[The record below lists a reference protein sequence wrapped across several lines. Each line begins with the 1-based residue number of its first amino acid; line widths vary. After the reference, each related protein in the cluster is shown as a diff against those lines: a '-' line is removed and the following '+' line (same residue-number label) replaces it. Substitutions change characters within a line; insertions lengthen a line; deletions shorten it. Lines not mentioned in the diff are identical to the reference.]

1 MTTPEP
7 NSHKQP
13 LSRSEVSRDP
23 EREATQSKDVA
34 QATTNSEDTS
44 NSGSDDASSV
54 RASAKGVV
62 SKGPRRATFRHAL
75 LERFPALLTVVAY
88 LAIVIR
94 SAKNLGFSRDESFYF
109 DASAHYALWFR
120 DILDKKPGVWTRAAI
135 DGPWGQNHE
144 HPSLVKSAF
153 GLSWLFLHDRWKL
166 VREPSLCFRLPG
178 MLFAALG
185 VYLIMRLTKQVLLAN
200 GGKRQHEVAWYTYQ
214 APSVAAG
221 VLFGMMP
228 RMFYHAHLACFD
240 VPATTMWIA
249 SITMLERAHRVLA
262 EANSPAAP
270 QSRGR
275 RLLSSLG
282 ALLGCGLTYGLLLET
297 KHNAWLMPAVVLPHL
312 VATVLLSRSAKAAL
326 VRLLPALSMG
336 LLGPIVFV
344 GLWPWLWHDTVARVR
359 EYVAFHTHHDY
370 YNIEFLGRN
379 YYEPPFPWTYAPVS
393 TVLTVPTTTLVL
405 FLIGAVIGLWA
416 IGVTI
421 RASLARS
428 HAAEPKASLGLEN
441 LPNHVRQAGELS
453 ALLWLG
459 FAVPIA
465 VFFLPSTPIFGG
477 TKHWFPAYPS
487 LAIFAGVGMQAV
499 CTWLPKLWRAQTQG
513 QSSARSGGRTVQ
525 HTPIMQHVLVAL
537 AVLLPVVATSIQAV
551 HAHPFALGSYV
562 ALAGGTRGGADLGMC
577 RQFWGFTT
585 QSLDPYFRKRSKP
598 GETVFIHDTT
608 YSAWLNLTQEG
619 RIPKHLRQSIWT
631 IQDTDTAIVHHEKH
645 MIEAEANIWTVYGTT
660 APDYILTHDGV
671 PIILVYRRPSR

>member
-1 MTTPEP
+1 MTTREP
-7 NSHKQP
+7 
-13 LSRSEVSRDP
+13 DP
-23 EREATQSKDVA
+23 QKKPRGRHDADDDVA
-34 QATTNSEDTS
+34 GATTNSDGTS
-44 NSGSDDASSV
+44 NGAVDGAL
-54 RASAKGVV
+54 KGVV
-62 SKGPRRATFRHAL
+62 SERLRRTSVKHSL
-75 LERFPALLTVVAY
+75 LERFPALLTVATY

-185 VYLIMRLTKQVLLAN
+185 VYLIIRLTKQLLLAN
-200 GGKRQHEVAWYTYQ
+200 AGNPRHAVAWHTYQ
-214 APSVAAG
+214 APAIAAG

-240 VPATTMWIA
+240 VPATTMWMA
-249 SITMLERAHRVLA
+249 SIAMLERAHRVLA
-262 EANSPAAP
+262 RATSPAAKE
-270 QSRGR
+270 SRGR
-275 RLLSSLG
+275 RVLSSLG

-312 VATVLLSRSAKAAL
+312 GATVLLSRSVKAAL
-326 VRLLPALSMG
+326 VRLLPALSMM

-344 GLWPWLWHDTVARVR
+344 GLWPWLWHDTEARIR

-393 TVLTVPTTTLVL
+393 TALTVPTTTLVL
-405 FLIGAVIGLWA
+405 FLIGAVLGLWA

-428 HAAEPKASLGLEN
+428 NPAEPKASLGLEN
-441 LPNHVRQAGELS
+441 LPHNVRRAGELS

-499 CTWLPKLWRAQTQG
+499 CTWLPKLWRPHAQAS
-513 QSSARSGGRTVQ
+513 SSAPARDSSIVQ
-525 HTPIMQHVLVAL
+525 STPIAQHVLVAL
-537 AVLLPVVATSIQAV
+537 AVLLPVIATSIQAV

-585 QSLDPYFRKRSKP
+585 QSLNPYFQKRAKP

-608 YSAWLNLTQEG
+608 YSAWLNLIQEG
-619 RIPKHLRQSIWT
+619 RVPKHLRQSIWT

-660 APDYILTHDGV
+660 TPDYILTHDGV